1 MYDAGR
7 EVTGASIFSTTHGLF
22 HTGEV
27 QGIICHF
34 DDHATCEGPSI
45 DLPGGLN
52 QESVQDCCIGR
63 NGFAFHFFH
72 GDEDCFECIG
82 ERSYI
87 VNHAG
92 YNDMEF
98 FCAWHY

>member
-22 HTGEV
+22 HIGEV
-27 QGIICHF
+27 QGIICYF

-45 DLPGGLN
+45 DLPGALN
-52 QESVQDCCIGR
+52 QENVRQCCIER
-63 NGFAFHFFH
+63 NGFAFR
-72 GDEDCFECIG
+72 GGEECIECIG

-87 VNHAG
+87 VNHG
-92 YNDMEF
+92 MEF
-98 FCAWHY
+98 LCGITIVKFQY